1 MNNLYIS
8 STTSR
13 IMKPIRIALLVCFL
27 GVMVSLGV
35 CADATSGNNNAAV
48 TASASAPH
56 ADLVTFVDNAVAY
69 AKANGKDKAI
79 GEFNNNKSTEF
90 IKDALYIFAVGSD
103 GVTVAHPYRSDFVG
117 KSQMDLLDTNG
128 VAFFKNMASVAK
140 MGNGFVYYVF
150 ANPAH
155 DKKPELKLTY
165 VEKVDDAWWLGSG
178 TYLSDIP
185 ANFDQASRDKLTAFV
200 EDAAKYAKDNGKD
213 KALSAFND
221 KNGTFVKEGLYVFA
235 YDFAGNTLAAPTQ
248 QDLIGKN
255 RIDVKDPNG
264 VNFIRDMADLAKGGS
279 GFTYYVYADPK
290 KDMMQRLKLSYAM
303 KVDDNWWLGAGLYAQ

>member
-1 MNNLYIS
+1 MKQIKIS
-8 STTSR
+8 
-13 IMKPIRIALLVCFL
+13 LLVFFL

-35 CADATSGNNNAAV
+35 CADATSGNNNATV
-48 TASASAPH
+48 NTSVSATEMPH
-56 ADLVTFVDNAVAY
+56 ADLVAFVDNAVAY

-79 GEFNNNKSTEF
+79 KEFNNNKSTEF
-90 IKDALYIFAVGSD
+90 IKGEFYIFAVDFD
-103 GVTVAHPYRSDFVG
+103 GVTLAHPYRSDFVG
-117 KSQMDLLDTNG
+117 KSQMDLKDTNG

-140 MGNGFVYYVF
+140 MGKGFVYYVF

-155 DKKPELKLTY
+155 NKKPELKLTY

-178 TYLSDIP
+178 TYLSDMS
-185 ANFDQASRDKLTAFV
+185 ANLSQASRDNLTVFV
-200 EDAAKYAKDNGKD
+200 EGAAKYAKDNGKD

-221 KNGTFVKEGLYVFA
+221 KNGTFFKGGLYVFA

-248 QDLIGKN
+248 PDLIGKN

-264 VNFIRDMADLAKGGS
+264 VGFIRDMAELAKGGS
-279 GFTYYVYADPK
+279 GFTYYVYADPAK
-290 KDMMQRLKLSYAM
+290 NMMQRLKLSYVM